1 MFIHQGGLIKL
12 GDLGLAKQIINSAT
26 SNSCVCGTAE
36 YMAPEV
42 FEGKADLKSDVWSLG
57 VSLFELAEDRNPYE
71 GKNKKHVDDHCS
83 QVICR

>member
-1 MFIHQGGLIKL
+1 M

-42 FEGKADLKSDVWSLG
+42 FEGKAELKSDVWSLG